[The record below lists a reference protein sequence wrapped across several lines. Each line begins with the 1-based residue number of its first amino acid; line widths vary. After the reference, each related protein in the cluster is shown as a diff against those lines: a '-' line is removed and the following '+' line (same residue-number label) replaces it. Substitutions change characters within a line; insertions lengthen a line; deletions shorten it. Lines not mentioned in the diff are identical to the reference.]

1 MLQSFFIHHL
11 NVSTAS
17 IDKVITEL
25 MAMGTSGR
33 EDVAKRKQLL
43 FTMSD
48 FLRKRP
54 QDYTKLLQNL
64 TDKPVMPIMPK
75 FGLKATDVRSL
86 NKPTWLFAD
95 RHHYFESF
103 KDLQTV
109 AFADFSV
116 EQYPRL
122 EPLNTAISSAW
133 GARVDHCLSILVA
146 ESKEQGSQ
154 TVRSIAGTEFLRS
167 KVKYLRRITRAAA
180 GNTGSEMARKL
191 EMLHNVNV
199 YSAPHMVISPSLIQG
214 QLGRPVEGKPIPA
227 KVYLKEYSTELKK
240 ELQVYIRTQT
250 SERLPLSELSAQIC
264 FFCGVRDEKL
274 QTMVK
279 DVLIEEDPRDID
291 DLLSKAKI
299 DGYDDCEYEA
309 APVQPKPSIRN
320 LGEGA
325 GGIGEAGKSL
335 NEAVGKS
342 NGAGEESE
350 QLAQLSNT
358 ITAGSETV
366 VESPQVLRDIT
377 NQAAVRAAQDP
388 SHSHHG
394 GLPMAS
400 SEPPTSKPIKQL
412 YQGFSTSSTLPEA
425 CQMLSSPG
433 KEAARPFAEARAV
446 NDGSNQ
452 STIARRKA
460 NVPWGPPVFDQQ
472 PITRTGR
479 GSRMTFAP
487 VRDMSLKSADEEA
500 REERVGIQGELKV
513 FCTLQNILGGDLT
526 ELCWTSE
533 LREFAGKDFTPWT
546 PEDLEAVYCDFTVQD
561 VEGRLAAWLVEK
573 GFPVPDSR
581 GHLTYHIEVKWTA
594 GSYDE
599 PFHMSALQMNK
610 CKELSVTSKDWS
622 GQDVFVVFRLYDLAQ
637 GGGLMVYVDPWNRI
651 SEGSLEREPDGWLI
665 RETC

>member
-358 ITAGSETV
+358 IPPAPKRSSRVLKFYATLLTKQPSVQPKTRVTATMAA
-366 VESPQVLRDIT
+366 SPWHRQSRQHRNPSSNFIRDS
-377 NQAAVRAAQDP
+377 QRLLPYQKHVKCYLHRVRRPPD
-388 SHSHHG
+388 HSQRH
-394 GLPMAS
+394 
-400 SEPPTSKPIKQL
+400 
-412 YQGFSTSSTLPEA
+412 
-425 CQMLSSPG
+425 
-433 KEAARPFAEARAV
+433 
-446 NDGSNQ
+446 
-452 STIARRKA
+452 
-460 NVPWGPPVFDQQ
+460 VPL
-472 PITRTGR
+472 
-479 GSRMTFAP
+479 M
-487 VRDMSLKSADEEA
+487 
-500 REERVGIQGELKV
+500 
-513 FCTLQNILGGDLT
+513 
-526 ELCWTSE
+526 
-533 LREFAGKDFTPWT
+533 
-546 PEDLEAVYCDFTVQD
+546 TVQIRALLH
-561 VEGRLAAWLVEK
+561 VAKPMYPGGRQSSINSQSHELAV
-573 GFPVPDSR
+573 DR
-581 GHLTYHIEVKWTA
+581 G
-594 GSYDE
+594 
-599 PFHMSALQMNK
+599 
-610 CKELSVTSKDWS
+610 
-622 GQDVFVVFRLYDLAQ
+622 
-637 GGGLMVYVDPWNRI
+637 
-651 SEGSLEREPDGWLI
+651 
-665 RETC
+665 